1 MRKWRLYSA
10 LERARPINVRL
21 LNIRGRPFSDHTEP
35 SQEDNPPSHRDR
47 RSDIT
52 DQIQEHFQRHDLG
65 RDIRPHA
72 IDARDLA
79 ADPGPTVR
87 PSTKFS
93 SDELPANRAPLDARH
108 LGARPLSNGPRITRE
123 SFGQR
128 DEPSINGPRIVRT
141 SDGPPGERG
150 PRMLFRRD
158 ASDRQYQGSASNSQQ
173 NRIRGP
179 PRKSQSSRPREG
191 DPKERREGIE
201 SRGNDERDRDQDLE
215 EDSDLTDEEIKYL
228 ETKDTS
234 DYNDTSLE
242 GRASKYTRSYKYKT
256 YTPAAITMD
265 SLQGMGPAFAFG
277 ERGMSETFGDKM
289 IQVNKDQ
296 AEYDKRV
303 NDLAQ
308 KWAEGEFCHFRS
320 KQEREHTTK
329 TVERNLAGTGDNAR
343 LDEEK
348 EKEKMEL
355 MDTRMAE
362 ETEKLATRLLKGE
375 YHIGPLGKGPT
386 ADLLERYTARNE
398 SYLSKDRQSF
408 VEKISTL
415 LPLKAAPPSKGPARK

>member
-1 MRKWRLYSA
+1 
-10 LERARPINVRL
+10 
-21 LNIRGRPFSDHTEP
+21 
-35 SQEDNPPSHRDR
+35 
-47 RSDIT
+47 
-52 DQIQEHFQRHDLG
+52 
-65 RDIRPHA
+65 
-72 IDARDLA
+72 
-79 ADPGPTVR
+79 
-87 PSTKFS
+87 
-93 SDELPANRAPLDARH
+93 
-108 LGARPLSNGPRITRE
+108 
-123 SFGQR
+123 
-128 DEPSINGPRIVRT
+128 
-141 SDGPPGERG
+141 
-150 PRMLFRRD
+150 MLFRRD